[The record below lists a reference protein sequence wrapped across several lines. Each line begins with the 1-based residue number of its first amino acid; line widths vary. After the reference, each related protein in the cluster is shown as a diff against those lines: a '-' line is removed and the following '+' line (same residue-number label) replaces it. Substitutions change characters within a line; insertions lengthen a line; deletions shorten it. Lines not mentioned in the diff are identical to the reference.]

1 MSVDCQHYQEQH
13 QQCQDKSI
21 YKIFPPIEGHHPVV
35 RVLFVICSKE
45 NAVPLT
51 NRVEEKFPAFQVYEE
66 IVQRKVETNQAF
78 LEKARR

>member
-1 MSVDCQHYQEQH
+1 MSVDCQHYQEKH
-13 QQCQDKSI
+13 LQCQDESV

-35 RVLFVICSKE
+35 RVLFVISSKE

-66 IVQRKVETNQAF
+66 IVQRKGETNQAF